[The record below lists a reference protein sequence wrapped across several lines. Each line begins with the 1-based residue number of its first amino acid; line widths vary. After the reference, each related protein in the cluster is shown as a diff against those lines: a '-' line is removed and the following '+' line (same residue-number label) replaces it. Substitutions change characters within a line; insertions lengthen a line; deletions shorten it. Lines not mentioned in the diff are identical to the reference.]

1 LFQYYTV
8 HAQANNINTN
18 ETQVFAT
25 DSKPYGLTYSEW
37 TGKWWQ
43 WAYSVPK
50 NVNPSYDDS
59 GRYCSEGQ
67 NGPVWF
73 LTGSY
78 KHKVD
83 RYCNIPADKSVLFTI
98 FNSECSFAEFPN
110 LKTEQDLR
118 KCAKEMQDSVIQVQT
133 IVDGVNVKGLD
144 KYRIQS
150 QLFNFTLGRNNIL
163 GLPVLTTQAVSA
175 GNWVFLKKLPVG
187 NHVIYFKGGG
197 RRHESVLSYRLTK
210 TVSFSPD
217 ERVLKRKYS
226 LFTYPGQSTRVNL
239 PP

>member
-1 LFQYYTV
+1 MLIFIVTAGIISIVSVLHYV
-8 HAQANNINTN
+8 HAQANGINTN

-25 DSKPYGLTYSEW
+25 DSYSEW

-83 RYCNIPADKSVLFTI
+83 RYCNIPAGKSVLFTI
-98 FNSECSFAEFPN
+98 LNSECSFAGQATKKE
-110 LKTEQDLR
+110 LKD
-118 KCAKEMQDSVIQVQT
+118 
-133 IVDGVNVKGLD
+133 
-144 KYRIQS
+144 
-150 QLFNFTLGRNNIL
+150 
-163 GLPVLTTQAVSA
+163 
-175 GNWVFLKKLPVG
+175 
-187 NHVIYFKGGG
+187 
-197 RRHESVLSYRLTK
+197 
-210 TVSFSPD
+210 
-217 ERVLKRKYS
+217 
-226 LFTYPGQSTRVNL
+226 
-239 PP
+239 